1 MWASNP
7 MADTFS
13 EAELMEALRECFV
26 PALRRDVVSAGLVRS
41 AALELDREAPGAGIR
56 GLPQRF
62 IARLVLWEP
71 GTGEA
76 VNAQL
81 RAAVENRLLGLY
93 AISRV
98 ELTTLPPLF
107 PILRGEG

>member
-1 MWASNP
+1 
-7 MADTFS
+7 
-13 EAELMEALRECFV
+13 MEALRECFV

-41 AALELDREAPGAGIR
+41 AVLELDREAPGAGVS
-56 GLPQRF
+56 GVPPRF
-62 IARLVLWEP
+62 IARLTLWEA
-71 GTGEA
+71 GSEDA

-98 ELTTLPPLF
+98 EFTMLPPLF
-107 PILRGEG
+107 AILRGAG